1 MESNKPVHTLSYGTT
16 RVTIWKYTSDLGEY
30 FKIGVHSIFTRNG
43 KWEKNSY
50 FSEYDLLTLSKAIL
64 DAHAYIQNHRS
75 PDEQSLCMPKV
86 VGDDD
91 DVPSIE
97 N

>member
-16 RVTIWKYTSDLGEY
+16 RVTIWKYASDLGEY
-30 FKIGVHSIFTRNG
+30 FKIGVHSIFMRNG

-64 DAHAYIQNHRS
+64 DAHAYIENHRK
-75 PDEQSLCMPKV
+75 PADQPLTIPKV
-86 VGDDD
+86 ISHDD
-91 DVPSIE
+91 DVPPIE